1 LRNTIRLTFDGVCLG
16 DYTVEALDKPLPSP
30 EDGKGTE
37 IAGNLIED
45 TRDSGIELGG
55 GAIDVRVHHN
65 VLRRTHGGLRMK
77 LPRLGP
83 IFVYRNVLEGGAPFN
98 VWFSMDDSPAE
109 AYVYHNTIVGGQ
121 AGLIYSVEKRRGDGV
136 PRWHFVNNLVV
147 AERGFWRAWRAD

>member
-1 LRNTIRLTFDGVCLG
+1 
-16 DYTVEALDKPLPSP
+16 
-30 EDGKGTE
+30 
-37 IAGNLIED
+37 NLIED

-55 GAIDVRVHHN
+55 GAIDVRVHHS

-83 IFVYRNVLEGGAPFN
+83 IFIYRNVLEGGAPFN

-147 AERGFWRAWRAD
+147 AERGFWRAWRADAPTNFTAAHNVVVGGGRPWPQDATRDQGSRYVEKV